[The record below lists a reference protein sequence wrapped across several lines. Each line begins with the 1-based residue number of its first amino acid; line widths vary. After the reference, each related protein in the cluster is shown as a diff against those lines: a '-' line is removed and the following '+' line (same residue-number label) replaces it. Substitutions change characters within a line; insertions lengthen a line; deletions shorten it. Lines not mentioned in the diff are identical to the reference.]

1 MYPILVSALPVSS
14 TMGVI
19 SASLPPSILSGIQPT
34 EKRSA
39 PLCLAQRYAKK
50 MKEQG
55 EWEFLVVSC

>member
-34 EKRSA
+34 GKRSA

-55 EWEFLVVSC
+55 GW